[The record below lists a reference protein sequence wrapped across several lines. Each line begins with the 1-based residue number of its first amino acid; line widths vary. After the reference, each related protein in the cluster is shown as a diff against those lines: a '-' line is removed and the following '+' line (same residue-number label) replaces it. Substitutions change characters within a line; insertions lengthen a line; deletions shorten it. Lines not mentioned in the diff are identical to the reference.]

1 MSGAFSPVVAV
12 DKQDARPLHKQI
24 CEAFKGAILRGEM
37 RPGQQ
42 VTSSRSLARELGIS
56 RIPILNAFAQLTAEG
71 YLESRGGAG
80 TFVSESLPGLKDIA
94 RGRENRER
102 KVGVEARTVSQRA
115 LTLPDRT
122 SAPWASGAGAFSVG
136 QLAFDQ
142 FPIRIWSNLIGRQAR
157 QIRATS
163 LNYGD
168 SLGVESFRETIA
180 TYLSTARAVHCDA
193 SQILVVSG
201 SQQALD
207 ISARVLLDA
216 GDRVWVEN
224 PSYGLMRLAL
234 RLAGCE
240 LVPVPV
246 DENGLDVTAGMK
258 LCREAKA
265 AYVTPS
271 HQFPLGVTMS
281 ASRRLQLLEWAQK
294 TGSWIVEDDYDSE
307 YRYESMPISSLQGLD
322 HNSRVIYIGTFSKTL
337 FPALRLGYMVIPP
350 DLVDRFAALRRILDI
365 FPSSFHQ
372 EVMTEFIHQ
381 GHFARHIRRTRVL
394 YAERRN
400 ALVDA
405 IRNELGPKFE
415 IVGGEAGMHV
425 VVLLPDG
432 LRDEEIAVRAAKRKL
447 WLWPLSSSYVGK
459 AARQGFILGFAGTR
473 VEELPAAVKRLKSAI
488 CG

>member
-1 MSGAFSPVVAV
+1 M
-12 DKQDARPLHKQI
+12 
-24 CEAFKGAILRGEM
+24 
-37 RPGQQ
+37 
-42 VTSSRSLARELGIS
+42 
-56 RIPILNAFAQLTAEG
+56 
-71 YLESRGGAG
+71 
-80 TFVSESLPGLKDIA
+80 
-94 RGRENRER
+94 
-102 KVGVEARTVSQRA
+102 
-115 LTLPDRT
+115 
-122 SAPWASGAGAFSVG
+122 G

-142 FPIRIWSNLIGRQAR
+142 FPIRIWSNLIGRHAR
-157 QIRATS
+157 QIRSTS

-168 SLGVESFRETIA
+168 SLGLKAFRETIA
-180 TYLSTARAVHCDA
+180 IYLRTSRAVHCDA
-193 SQILVVSG
+193 SQVLVVSG

-216 GDRVWVEN
+216 GDRVWVED

-234 RLAGCE
+234 RLAGSE

-246 DENGLDVTAGMK
+246 DENGLDVTAGIK
-258 LCREAKA
+258 LCREARA

-294 TGSWIVEDDYDSE
+294 AGSWIVEDDYDSE

-365 FPSSFHQ
+365 FPSYFHQ

-381 GHFARHIRRTRVL
+381 GHFARHIRRTRTL

-405 IRNELGPKFE
+405 IRSELGPQFE
-415 IVGGEAGMHV
+415 IAGGEAGMHV

-432 LRDEEIAVRAAKRKL
+432 LRDEEIAARAAKRKL

-459 AARQGFILGFAGTR
+459 VVRQGFILGFAGTR

>member
-1 MSGAFSPVVAV
+1 MRKVSGAISPVVAV

-24 CEAFKGAILRGEM
+24 CEAFKGAILRGEL

-42 VTSSRSLARELGIS
+42 VTSSRYLARELGIS
-56 RIPILNAFAQLTAEG
+56 RIPILNAYAQLTAEG

-80 TFVSESLPGLKDIA
+80 TFISESLPGRKDIA
-94 RGRENRER
+94 SGRGNREGRERAED
-102 KVGVEARTVSQRA
+102 RTVSQRA
-115 LTLPDRT
+115 LILPDRT
-122 SAPWASGAGAFSVG
+122 NAPWAYGAGAFSVG

-142 FPIRIWSNLIGRQAR
+142 FPIRIWSNLIGRHAR
-157 QIRATS
+157 QIRSTS

-168 SLGVESFRETIA
+168 SLGLKAFRETIA
-180 TYLSTARAVHCDA
+180 TYLRTSRAVHCDA
-193 SQILVVSG
+193 SQVMVVSG

-224 PSYGLMRLAL
+224 PSYGLMQLAL

-246 DENGLDVTAGMK
+246 DENGLDVTAGTK
-258 LCREAKA
+258 LCREARA

-294 TGSWIVEDDYDSE
+294 AGSWIVEDDYDSE

-365 FPSSFHQ
+365 FPSYFHQ
-372 EVMTEFIHQ
+372 EVMTEFIQQ
-381 GHFARHIRRTRVL
+381 GHFARHIRRTRIL

-405 IRNELGPKFE
+405 IRSELGPEFE
-415 IVGGEAGMHV
+415 IAGGEAGMHV
-425 VVLLPDG
+425 VMLLPDG

-447 WLWPLSSSYVGK
+447 WLWPLSPSYVGR

-473 VEELPAAVKRLKSAI
+473 V
-488 CG
+488 

>member
-24 CEAFKGAILRGEM
+24 FEAFKGAILRGEM
-37 RPGQQ
+37 GPGQQ
-42 VTSSRSLARELGIS
+42 VTSSRYLARDLGIS
-56 RIPILNAFAQLTAEG
+56 RIPILNAYAQLTAEG

-80 TFVSESLPGLKDIA
+80 TFISESLPGRKDIA
-94 RGRENRER
+94 SGSGNRER
-102 KVGVEARTVSQRA
+102 RERVEDRRVSQRA

-122 SAPWASGAGAFSVG
+122 SAPWAYGAGAFSVG

-142 FPIRIWSNLIGRQAR
+142 FPIRIWSNLIGRHAR
-157 QIRATS
+157 QIRSTS

-168 SLGVESFRETIA
+168 SLGLKAFRETIA
-180 TYLSTARAVHCDA
+180 TYLRTSRAVHCDA
-193 SQILVVSG
+193 SQVLVVSG

-216 GDRVWVEN
+216 GDRVWVED

-234 RLAGCE
+234 RLAGSE

-246 DENGLDVTAGMK
+246 DENGLDVTAGIK
-258 LCREAKA
+258 LCREARA

-294 TGSWIVEDDYDSE
+294 AGSWIVEDDYDSE

-365 FPSSFHQ
+365 FPSYFHQ

-381 GHFARHIRRTRVL
+381 GHFARHIRRTRTL

-405 IRNELGPKFE
+405 IRSELGPQFE
-415 IVGGEAGMHV
+415 IAGGEAGMHV

-432 LRDEEIAVRAAKRKL
+432 LRDEEIAARAAKRKL

-459 AARQGFILGFAGTR
+459 VVRQGFILGFAGTR